1 MIKKILALSS
11 STRKKFQDTF
21 NRANTAGSLG
31 ASSDGSIWKAVRG
44 TFTVSTNKASTA
56 DAASSYPLATVSM
69 PRSNVAISLKGVSQ
83 GSTAALWVTDSGNWW
98 GVGID
103 QVTTTADLLSPSERT
118 LISCNCQTCANTAT
132 CSTWNYQCNI
142 YNYQCNVYNYQCNV
156 YNYQCNVYNYQ
167 CNSASYP
174 AASYNYNCNVYNGG
188 FCNNISRY
196 PMVGPGTY
204 VYTCNVVGNR
214 YCNNSMYPIASYS
227 YTCNSFSQPCN
238 SYSQPCNS
246 YSQPCNV
253 YSQPCNVYSQPCNA
267 NNVVTYYDCN
277 CQTCYPQYFRF
288 IQSVS
293 GTVTT
298 LTSWMIASVAQS
310 FKVLTSGSSTTIK
323 AYSDTNL
330 VTQIGSDLTYTPTGI
345 TITPQYGIMI
355 KPSSYSQGNTIDEIT
370 IEVQ

>member
-1 MIKKILALSS
+1 MIKKILAVSS
-11 STRKKFQDTF
+11 GARKGFKDTF
-21 NRANTAGSLG
+21 NRTNQTLDI
-31 ASSDGSIWKAVRG
+31 SSDGAKWKIWGSALWSV
-44 TFTVSTNKASTA
+44 VSNKASTST
-56 DAASSYPLATVSM
+56 AASSYPLASVSM
-69 PRSNVAISLKGVSQ
+69 PKSNVAISLKGVSQ
-83 GSTAALWVTDSGNWW
+83 GATAALWVTDSGNWW

-103 QVTTTADLLSPSERT
+103 QTTVSASTLNPTERA
-118 LISCNCQTCANTAT
+118 LINCNCQTCANVAT
-132 CSTWNYQCNI
+132 CSTWNYQCNTW
-142 YNYQCNVYNYQCNV
+142 NYQCNVYNYQCNV

-174 AASYNYNCNVYNGG
+174 AASYNYNCNTYNSGN
-188 FCNNISRY
+188 CNNSSRY
-196 PMVGPGTY
+196 PMVGPGQW

-214 YCNNSMYPIASYS
+214 YCTNPMYPIASYS
-227 YTCNSFSQPCN
+227 YMCNAYSQPCN

-253 YSQPCNVYSQPCNA
+253 FSQPCNA
-267 NNVVTYYDCN
+267 NNAVTYFECN
-277 CQTCYPQYFRF
+277 CQTCYPQYVRF

-298 LTSWMIASVAQS
+298 LTSWMLASVTQS

-323 AYSDTNL
+323 AYSDTDL
-330 VTQIGSDLTYTPTGI
+330 VTQIGSDLTYTPTGV
-345 TITPQYGIMI
+345 TITPQYGLMI